1 MSEDRAKVLIERAG
15 RLASD
20 RGTAESHW
28 QEIAE
33 LFTPMR
39 ADFNQRVA
47 TPGEKRMTKVFD
59 GTPGQAAENLSSALW
74 GMLTNSA
81 NIWFELRP
89 RDPGLAEQQEVKAWL
104 EHARDRMLAVFA
116 AGGQRFYARAVDLY
130 SDLVNFGTGIF
141 YEEEAPAAGGIY
153 FTCRHLA
160 ECYIA
165 ENQYEQ
171 VDTVFRRFRWTA
183 RQAMQRWKDSAGPKL
198 RATYEKTPDQA
209 ETFLHAVLPV
219 EDYDGEKKLDAAM
232 RWASVYV
239 CEADSNI
246 LSEGGYHD
254 FPYQVP
260 RWSQRSR
267 SVYGDSPAMLA
278 LPDAKMLNQMSRTT
292 IVGAQK
298 AVDPPILAPDE
309 GTVRGVRIGGGSRG
323 GIRTASGGIVYGGM
337 DSQGRR
343 MYDVLHAAGNIGLG
357 LDMEEQRRTAIREA
371 FYASLL
377 LLASQP
383 GRTATEVLALQEEKL
398 RLMGPHLGRVQSEFL
413 DPLIGRVFGIM
424 MRAGRIERPPMALAE
439 APELDVEYVSPMARA
454 QRATEA
460 VAVVRSYEVGGLIAQ
475 ATGNTDALDNLNPD
489 EAMRIAADANGLPA
503 TAMRSLDEVEQVRQ
517 QRQAVQAAMMAS
529 EQAPKV
535 AGAVKDM
542 ADARKTAEAA

>member
-1 MSEDRAKVLIERAG
+1 MAEDRAKALLQRQAA
-15 RLASD
+15 LASE
-20 RGTAESHW
+20 RSTAEGHW

-33 LFTPMR
+33 LFTPFR
-39 ADFNQRVA
+39 ADFQGRLA
-47 TPGEKRMTKVFD
+47 TPGEKRLARVFD
-59 GTPGQAAENLSSALW
+59 GTGGQASENLSSALW
-74 GMLTNSA
+74 GMLTNAA
-81 NIWFELRP
+81 NVWFELRP
-89 RDPGLAEQQEVKAWL
+89 RNAALADNQGVKAWL
-104 EHARDRMLAVFA
+104 QAARDRMLAAFG

-165 ENQYEQ
+165 ENQFEQ

-183 RQAMQRWKDSAGPKL
+183 RQALQRWPESGGARLKEAAE
-198 RATYEKTPDQA
+198 RRPDA
-209 ETFLHAVLPV
+209 PLGFLHAVLPAA
-219 EDYDGEKKLDAAM
+219 DYEGARTLGHGQG
-232 RWASVYV
+232 WWSVYL
-239 CEADSNI
+239 CEDDGTI

-298 AVDPPILAPDE
+298 RVDPPLLAPDE
-309 GTVRGVRIGGGSRG
+309 SSVR
-323 GIRTASGGIVYGGM
+323 GIRTAPGGVIYGGI
-337 DSQGRR
+337 DPQGRR
-343 MYDVLHAAGNIGLG
+343 LYEPLVSGADVGLG
-357 LDMEEQRRTAIREA
+357 LQMEEQRRQAVREA

-383 GRTATEVLALQEEKL
+383 GRSATEVLALQEEKL

-413 DPLIGRVFGIM
+413 DPLIGRVFGILS
-424 MRAGRIERPPMALAE
+424 RSGALPPAPPELTE
-439 APELDVEYVSPMARA
+439 APELDVEYVSPMSRA
-454 QRATEA
+454 QRAGEA
-460 VAVVRSYEVGGLIAQ
+460 VAVLRTMELAGGMARLDP
-475 ATGNTDALDNLNPD
+475 GVVDNLDND
-489 EAMRIAADANGLPA
+489 EAFRIAADANGLPA
-503 TAMRSLDEVEQVRQ
+503 TALRSPDEVAELRQ
-517 QRQAVQAAMMAS
+517 QRQAMQTLMAGAQLAPGVAKATKDLSQAAQS
-529 EQAPKV
+529 APGQEV
-535 AGAVKDM
+535 AP
-542 ADARKTAEAA
+542 

>member
-1 MSEDRAKVLIERAG
+1 MAEDRAKALMQRQAT
-15 RLASD
+15 LASA

-33 LFTPMR
+33 LFSPMR
-39 ADFNQRVA
+39 SDFQGRIP
-47 TPGEKRMTKVFD
+47 TQGEKRMNRVFD
-59 GTPGQAAENLSSALW
+59 GTPGQASENLSSALW

-89 RDPGLAEQQEVKAWL
+89 RDPGLVEEHEVKQWL
-104 EHARDRMLAVFA
+104 ELARNRMLATFA

-165 ENQYEQ
+165 ENQYDQ
-171 VDTVFRRFRWTA
+171 VDTVFRKFRWTA
-183 RQAMQRWKDSAGPKL
+183 RQAMQRWKDTAGAKL
-198 RATYEKTPDQA
+198 RGYANERPDQPVS
-209 ETFLHAVLPV
+209 FLHAVVPIA
-219 EDYDGEKKLDAAM
+219 DYEGEKKLDPVH
-232 RWASVYV
+232 RWWSIYV
-239 CEADSNI
+239 CEEDGNV
-246 LSEGGYHD
+246 LSEGGYHE

-309 GTVRGVRIGGGSRG
+309 GAIRGVRVGSG
-323 GIRTASGGIVYGGM
+323 SGIRTAAGGMIYGGIDPV
-337 DSQGRR
+337 GRR
-343 MYDVLHAAGNIGLG
+343 LYDVLHAAGNIGLG
-357 LDMEEQRRTAIREA
+357 LEMEEQRRGAIREA

-377 LLASQP
+377 MLASQP

-413 DPLIGRVFGIM
+413 DPLIGRVFGILV
-424 MRAGRIERPPMALAE
+424 RSGQIPPPPQALASQP
-439 APELDVEYVSPMARA
+439 ALDVEYVSPMARA

-460 VAVVRSYEVGGLIAQ
+460 VAVMRTYELAGLIAQ
-475 ATGNTDALDNLNPD
+475 VTGNTEATDNMDGD
-489 EAMRIAADANGLPA
+489 EAFRIAADANGLPA
-503 TAMRSLDEVEQVRQ
+503 KALRSSDDVAEARQ
-517 QRQAVQAAMMAS
+517 QKKAQQAALMAA
-529 EQAPKV
+529 EQAPNV
-535 AGAVKDM
+535 AGAVKDL
-542 ADARKTAEAA
+542 AQAKATAEAA

>member
-1 MSEDRAKVLIERAG
+1 MADTRAKLLMG
-15 RLASD
+15 RQAALASE
-20 RGTAESHW
+20 RGTAEQHW

-33 LFTPMR
+33 LFTPFR
-39 ADFNQRVA
+39 ADFNGRVPV
-47 TPGEKRMTKVFD
+47 TGEKRMTKVFD
-59 GTPGQAAENLSSALW
+59 GTPGYAAENLSSALW

-81 NIWFELRP
+81 NVWFELRP
-89 RDPGLAEQQEVKAWL
+89 RNAALAESQAVKQWL
-104 EHARDRMLAVFA
+104 EHVRNRMLATFA

-160 ECYIA
+160 ECFIA

-183 RQAMQRWKDSAGPKL
+183 RQAMQRWGETAGPKL
-198 RATYEKTPDQA
+198 REHAEKRPDQPVP
-209 ETFLHAVLPV
+209 FLHAVVPV
-219 EDYDGEKKLDAAM
+219 GDYEPEKRVDAAH
-232 RWASVYV
+232 RWCSIYL
-239 CEADSNI
+239 CEEDGNI
-246 LSEGGYHD
+246 LSEGGYHE

-298 AVDPPILAPDE
+298 RVDPPLLAPDE
-309 GTVRGVRIGGGSRG
+309 ASVR
-323 GIRTASGGIVYGGM
+323 GIRTAPGGVIYGGM
-337 DSQGRR
+337 DPVGRR
-343 MYDVLHAAGNIGLG
+343 LYEPLVTGGDVGLG
-357 LDMEEQRRTAIREA
+357 LEMEEQRRTAVREA

-377 LLASQP
+377 LLANQP

-398 RLMGPHLGRVQSEFL
+398 RLMGPHLGRLQSEFL
-413 DPLIGRVFGIM
+413 DPLIGRVFAILYRSGQI
-424 MRAGRIERPPMALAE
+424 AARPDELAE
-439 APELDVEYVSPMARA
+439 APQLDVEYVSPMARA
-454 QRATEA
+454 QKASEA
-460 VAVVRSYEVGGLIAQ
+460 VAVVRTVEIANGMAQ
-475 ATGNTDALDNLNPD
+475 IDPGVIDNLDSD
-489 EAMRIAADANGLPA
+489 EAFRIAAEANGLPA
-503 TAMRSLDEVEQVRQ
+503 TALRSTEEVGEVRQ
-517 QRQAVQAAMMAS
+517 QRQMQQAALMAS

-535 AGAVKDM
+535 AGAVKDF
-542 ADARKTAEAA
+542 AVAGKTMREQPRAAA